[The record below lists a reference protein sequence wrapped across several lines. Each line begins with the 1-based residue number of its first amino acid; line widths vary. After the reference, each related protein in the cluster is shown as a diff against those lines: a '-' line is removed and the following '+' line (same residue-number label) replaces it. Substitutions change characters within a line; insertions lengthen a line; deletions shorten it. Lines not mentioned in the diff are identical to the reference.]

1 MKKIFTIVDEKR
13 GLMQVTTDDER
24 FYIKESK
31 DPETGLPCFVY
42 LPSAT
47 WITKY
52 VPKGYGFEK
61 WLGDKGWD
69 VAQEIKMDRGK
80 YGTRVHAAIEML
92 VNGEEVAMSDPF
104 KDPYGERA
112 EMEALTFEEYHA
124 VWTFQEWWKE
134 FTAEHEVEVIETE
147 FALWS
152 WKLGFAG
159 TVDLLA
165 KVDGVYTIMDW
176 KTSKSV
182 YLGHKA
188 QISAYRKEM
197 VNQLGT
203 EEVNMAI
210 LQIGYDKNKKGF
222 KYTEIEDCWGE
233 FQAAHTFWKKEND
246 GSKPYQKDYP
256 LKLSLLGTGVKVNM
270 SKQTKKVETEEAP
283 KKKIIKKK
291 VTETQHEN
299 IEGTNGDGGDQTQVE
314 TRSENEQGSAVDRT
328 AQGED
333 AQ

>member
-1 MKKIFTIVDEKR
+1 MKKVFTIVNEEK

-31 DPETGLPCFVY
+31 DEVTGLPCHIY

-92 VNGEEVAMSDPF
+92 VNGEDVSMSDGF
-104 KDPYGERA
+104 KDPYAAPGDDR
-112 EMEALTFEEYHA
+112 MEALTFEEYHA

-134 FTAEHEVEVIETE
+134 YTSKHVVEVIETE
-147 FALWS
+147 FTLWS
-152 WKLGFAG
+152 TALGFAG

-165 KVDGVYTIMDW
+165 KVDGVFTIFDW

-197 VNQLGT
+197 VQQLKT
-203 EEVNMAI
+203 EEVKMAI
-210 LQIGYDKNKKGF
+210 LQLGYDKNKNGYKL
-222 KYTEIEDCWGE
+222 TEIEDCWGE
-233 FQAAHTFWKKEND
+233 FEAAQTFWKKEND
-246 GSKPYQKDYP
+246 GSKPFQKDYP
-256 LKLSLLGTGVKVNM
+256 LKLSLIGTGVKVNM
-270 SKQTKKVETEEAP
+270 SKQTKAVKKEEAP
-283 KKKIIKKK
+283 KKVDVEPQKEEEKPLKKPAK
-291 VTETQHEN
+291 KTTSDN
-299 IEGTNGDGGDQTQVE
+299 K
-314 TRSENEQGSAVDRT
+314 
-328 AQGED
+328 
-333 AQ
+333 

>member
-1 MKKIFTIVDEKR
+1 MKKVFTIVDEKQ

-31 DPETGLPCFVY
+31 NETTGLPCHIY

-61 WLGDKGWD
+61 WLADKGWD

-92 VNGEEVAMSDPF
+92 LNGEEVAMDDTF
-104 KDPYGERA
+104 RDPYA
-112 EMEALTFEEYHA
+112 EPGDDRLEALTFEEYNA

-134 FTAEHEVEVIETE
+134 FTEKHEVEIIETE
-147 FALWS
+147 FTIWS
-152 WKLGFAG
+152 ETLGFAG

-165 KVDGVYTIMDW
+165 KVDGVYTIFDW

-188 QISAYRKEM
+188 QISGYRKEM
-197 VNQLGT
+197 VNQLKT
-203 EEVNMAI
+203 EEVNMI
-210 LQIGYDKNKKGF
+210 IGQFGYDKNKKGY
-222 KYTEIEDCWGE
+222 KITEVEDCWAE
-233 FQAAHTFWKKEND
+233 FEAAHTFWKKEND
-246 GSKPYQKDYP
+246 GSKPFQKDYP
-256 LKLSLLGTGVKVNM
+256 LKLSLAVKKNM
-270 SKQTKKVETEEAP
+270 SKQTKVEKKEAKKPAKKVA
-283 KKKIIKKK
+283 KKK
-291 VTETQHEN
+291 
-299 IEGTNGDGGDQTQVE
+299 
-314 TRSENEQGSAVDRT
+314 A
-328 AQGED
+328 
-333 AQ
+333 

>member
-1 MKKIFTIVDEKR
+1 MKKVFTIVDEKR

-31 DPETGLPCFVY
+31 DPETGLPCHIY

-80 YGTRVHAAIEML
+80 YGTRVHAAIDML
-92 VNGEEVAMSDPF
+92 VNGEDVEISGLF

-112 EMEALTFEEYHA
+112 EMEPLTFEEYHA

-134 FTAEHEVEVIETE
+134 YTQEHEVEVIETE
-147 FALWS
+147 FSLWS
-152 WKLGFAG
+152 HKLGFAG

-165 KVDGVYTIMDW
+165 KVDGVYTIFDW

-197 VNQLGT
+197 LAQLKT
-203 EEVNMAI
+203 EEINMAI

-222 KYTEIEDCWGE
+222 KLTEIEDCWIE
-233 FQAAHTFWKKEND
+233 FEAAHTFWRKEND
-246 GSKPYQKDYP
+246 GSKPFQKDYP
-256 LKLSLLGTGVKVNM
+256 LKLSLIGTGVKKNM
-270 SKQTKKVETEEAP
+270 SKQTKMEKQEEAP
-283 KKKIIKKK
+283 KKKVARK
-291 VTETQHEN
+291 VINTNEIEHEN
-299 IEGTNGDGGDQTQVE
+299 QQGTDGDSRDQAEVE
-314 TRSENEQGSAVDRT
+314 AGS
-328 AQGED
+328 
-333 AQ
+333 